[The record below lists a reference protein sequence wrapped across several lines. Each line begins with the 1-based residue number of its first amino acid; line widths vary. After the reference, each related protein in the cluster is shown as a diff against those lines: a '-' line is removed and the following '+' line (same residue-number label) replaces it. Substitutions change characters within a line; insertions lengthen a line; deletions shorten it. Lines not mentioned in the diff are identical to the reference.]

1 LIVDFHFS
9 IACPS
14 LDFQS
19 KVASRNRRK
28 YWPGI
33 FFSVSAS
40 LERDPVQIELDYRL
54 QSVSASIDAVCQKT
68 LHEVERDSG
77 AKFLPKNFG
86 KKL

>member
-1 LIVDFHFS
+1 MGLREAELPTPALLIVDFQFS
-9 IACPS
+9 IARPS

-40 LERDPVQIELDYRL
+40 LGRDPV
-54 QSVSASIDAVCQKT
+54 
-68 LHEVERDSG
+68 
-77 AKFLPKNFG
+77 
-86 KKL
+86 

>member
-1 LIVDFHFS
+1 MISASHRKRDSREALVRWLRDGLREAELPTPALLIVDFQFS

-28 YWPGI
+28 YWLGI

-40 LERDPVQIELDYRL
+40 LERDPV
-54 QSVSASIDAVCQKT
+54 
-68 LHEVERDSG
+68 
-77 AKFLPKNFG
+77 
-86 KKL
+86 